1 MTPDVDGGG
10 QAVAVDR
17 EAGLLYWTDNRR
29 GRFSISRSGLAG
41 EDQQLVCSQTNNHN
55 AYQLAVSG
63 GWAYWTDSTT
73 LAVWRTNLARADCRS
88 VLVLVSQWLDGLCGL
103 ICC

>member
-1 MTPDVDGGG
+1 MAVDG
-10 QAVAVDR
+10 

-29 GRFSISRSGLAG
+29 GRFSISRSSLAG
-41 EDQQLVCSQTNNHN
+41 EDQQIVCSQTNNHN

-63 GWAYWTDSTT
+63 GWAYWTDATT

-88 VLVLVSQWLDGLCGL
+88 VSHLLDGLCGW
-103 ICC
+103 ICW